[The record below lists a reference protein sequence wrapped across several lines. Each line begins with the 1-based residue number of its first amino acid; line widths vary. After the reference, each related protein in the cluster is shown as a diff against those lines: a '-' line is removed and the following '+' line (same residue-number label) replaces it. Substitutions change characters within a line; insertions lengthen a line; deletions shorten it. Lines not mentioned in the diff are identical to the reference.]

1 MGLSQEKKGTGPK
14 WGGGRG
20 GEDQQPG
27 PQETSSLLFLIST
40 LPLIYP
46 FPFPGPSNGPLL
58 LPGGPTATL
67 QHLKCL
73 RKVSIL

>member
-1 MGLSQEKKGTGPK
+1 MVVV
-14 WGGGRG
+14 
-20 GEDQQPG
+20 GEINNNQD

-58 LPGGPTATL
+58 LPEAQRPHSST
-67 QHLKCL
+67 
-73 RKVSIL
+73 